1 MKSMEV
7 NVGVIRDKPGIYT
20 GLWQS
25 QSSNQQLAICYSS
38 EGKLIVKIGTVKEMT
53 GQGAESQVTFTCPEN
68 DKAETTIPVDSI
80 VSIYPI
86 RDFDK

>member
-1 MKSMEV
+1 MKSMEA

-25 QSSNQQLAICYSS
+25 HSSNRQLAICYSS
-38 EGKLIVKIGTVKEMT
+38 EDKLIVKIGTVREIVKLGDKT
-53 GQGAESQVTFTCPEN
+53 NVTFAAPGN
-68 DKAETTIPVDSI
+68 DQAETTIPFESI